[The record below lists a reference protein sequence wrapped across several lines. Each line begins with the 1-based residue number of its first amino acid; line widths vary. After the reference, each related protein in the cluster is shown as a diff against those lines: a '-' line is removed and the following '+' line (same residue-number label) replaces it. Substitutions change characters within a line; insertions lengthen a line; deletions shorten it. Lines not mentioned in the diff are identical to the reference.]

1 LGAASRQ
8 CLLPMWSAMLQA
20 RDLAAMPNVYI
31 DAYQRKLLCD
41 EMLQRLGRWLR
52 AAGYDTLIADGGKWD
67 RDLLVRAVRER
78 RILVTRD
85 RKLPEHRGAMG
96 WVIVLRANDLEGCV
110 AEISEQLRID
120 WLLKP
125 FTRCVVCNTELAP
138 LPPALR
144 SAIPQGLSSQ
154 QADLRHCPLCWKVY
168 WSGGHVDRM
177 RRRLEGW
184 QQLHADPEKNSSRL
198 RPSGDGHRP
207 ASPRPGA

>member
-1 LGAASRQ
+1 
-8 CLLPMWSAMLQA
+8 MWPAMLQA
-20 RDLAAMPNVYI
+20 RDFAAMPNLSI
-31 DAYQRKLLCD
+31 DAYQPKLLCD

-52 AAGYDTLIADGGKWD
+52 AAGYDTLIADGGKRD
-67 RDLLVRAVRER
+67 RDLLARAVRER

-85 RKLPEHRGAMG
+85 RKLAEHRDAIG
-96 WVIVLRANDLEGCV
+96 WVIVLQANDLEGCV
-110 AEISEQLRID
+110 AEISQRLRID

-138 LPPALR
+138 LPLALR
-144 SAIPQGLSSQ
+144 PAIPRGLSSP

-184 QQLHADPEKNSSRL
+184 RGLTAPHVRTDPENKNLHTPIHGR
-198 RPSGDGHRP
+198 
-207 ASPRPGA
+207 